1 MNTAA
6 NNFAKAEM
14 MIRRPV
20 HDVFE
25 AFIDPGITTKFWF
38 SKSTGKLEEGEITE
52 WTWEMYRL
60 TIPVLTKKIDPNKNI
75 FIEWGEGEN
84 LSSVEWTFT
93 ALSKDK
99 TFVRV
104 INSGLKAIGDELFSA
119 IRDST
124 EGFTL
129 LLAGAK
135 AWLEHQIQ
143 LNLVAD
149 KHPNGPE

>member
-20 HDVFE
+20 KEVFE
-25 AFIDPGITTKFWF
+25 AFIDPAITTRFWF
-38 SKSTGKLEEGEITE
+38 SKSTGKLQVGKITE
-52 WTWEMYRL
+52 WTWEMYNF
-60 TIPVLTKKIDPNKNI
+60 TIPVLTKKIEAGKNI

-93 ALSKDK
+93 AITNDQ
-99 TFVRV
+99 TFVSV
-104 INSGLKAIGDELFSA
+104 INSGLKSNADELFSA

-149 KHPNGPE
+149 KHPNGLN